1 MYKIDEYV
9 NIKTCSCGESH
20 FDKLI
25 LTCEDKLLNTTE
37 TSLDDKKVTCEKSNC
52 LIHTMSFVIICLL
65 LLVVICVSRYF
76 SYTNMDQNKNITIS

>member
-9 NIKTCSCGESH
+9 NIKTCSCGKSN
-20 FDKLI
+20 FDKLM

-52 LIHTMSFVIICLL
+52 LIHTMSFVIIYLL
-65 LLVVICVSRYF
+65 LLIVICVSRYF